1 MKVALVAITK
11 HGVEHARALKAQLPG
26 AELWVSEKQQ
36 ALAPDADGTF
46 PAIKDFTAQGWGRY
60 DGLVYHV
67 SLGAVIRTIAPF
79 LKGKDVDPAVVTV
92 DDGKRFAISVLSGHV
107 GGANELTEQ
116 VAAALGAQ
124 AVVTTA
130 SDARATIPVDI
141 LGRELGWTLDDKRD
155 VTAAS
160 AAVVNE
166 KPIAFVQEAGEKGWW
181 TRPTPL
187 PKNIQ
192 VFGSVKEAL
201 AAPGL
206 RGPAQGAA
214 DAVPATLGQAHAQLW
229 EAFLVVSEREAAA
242 IDAELPAGALRVIYR
257 PRTLAVGMGCDAG
270 TDLDEVLGLLRQGLG
285 QLGLSERCVKTV
297 ASIDIKQGEESL
309 RLLAEHLGAQQRFF
323 TRDELNARGT
333 ESTPNPVVEKYTG
346 AVGVSE
352 PSALLAAGAE
362 KLLLQKIKSKRATL
376 AVARVNA

>member
-1 MKVALVAITK
+1 MKVALIAITK
-11 HGVEHARALKAQLPG
+11 HGIEHAKVLKAQLPG
-26 AELWVSEKQQ
+26 SELWVSEKQK

-46 PAIKDFTAQGWGRY
+46 PAIKDFTAQAWDKY

-107 GGANELTEQ
+107 GGANELTEA
-116 VAAALGAQ
+116 VAAALGATP
-124 AVVTTA
+124 VITTA

-141 LGRELGWTLDDKRD
+141 LGRELGWILEAKDF
-155 VTAAS
+155 VTPVS

-166 KPIAFVQEAGEKGWW
+166 KPIAFVQEAGEKAWW

-187 PKNIQ
+187 PANIK
-192 VFGSVKEAL
+192 VFASLSEAGM
-201 AAPGL
+201 AG
-206 RGPAQGAA
+206 
-214 DAVPATLGQAHAQLW
+214 VF
-229 EAFLVVSEREAAA
+229 EAYLVVSERATE
-242 IDAELPAGALRVIYR
+242 ILKAELGANWERSVIYR

-270 TDLDEVLGLLRQGLG
+270 TDLDEVLGLLREGMSS
-285 QLGLSERCVKTV
+285 LGLSEKCVKTV

-309 RLLAEHLGAQQRFF
+309 RLLAEHLGAAQAFF
-323 TRDELNARGT
+323 HRDQLNARGT
-333 ESTPNPVVEKYTG
+333 VSTPNPVVEKYTG

-362 KLLLQKIKSKRATL
+362 TLLLNKIKSKRATL
-376 AVARVNA
+376 AVARLPF